1 MLAKMDQARD
11 LQKIK
16 EFIYRVELKRKV
28 IVEQSKSKE
37 KFKPLQLDGKSSI
50 QQLKQVTDR

>member
-1 MLAKMDQARD
+1 MDQARD

-28 IVEQSKSKE
+28 IVEESKSKE